1 MNLEMYNKMV
11 SDKLK
16 GYDMEFS
23 KKFDLDNLSKNN
35 ELLSGGTRMRKYVMV
50 GTDSSTYAPNFNA
63 PEKLVGL
70 SGGKKKK
77 SIYDNMNDFADGFV
91 YGFTKPLEVG
101 ADIATKVVPIAKQV
115 APLMAAGKSD
125 LDKAK
130 ESLQKYVDGKK
141 KTKPT
146 KKHLDLLE
154 KHGVISKTQEA
165 GKVNRLRKAEKWR
178 GFAVD
183 TAKDGLDL
191 AEKGMKVFGGSSYNV
206 SGGVNRLRKAEK
218 WRGFAVDTAKDG
230 LDLVEKGKKVFG
242 GAKTSPW
249 IAHVKKVA
257 AAQGIPYNQAL
268 KVAGASYKK

>member
-1 MNLEMYNKMV
+1 
-11 SDKLK
+11 
-16 GYDMEFS
+16 MEFS

-35 ELLSGGTRMRKYVMV
+35 ELLSGGTKARKYVMV

-63 PEKLVGL
+63 PENLVGL

-77 SIYDNMNDFADGFV
+77 KSIYDNMNEFADGFV

-115 APLMAAGKSD
+115 APLMAAAGKSD

-154 KHGVISKTQEA
+154 EHGIISKEKEG
-165 GKVNRLRKAEKWR
+165 GKVNRKKKAERWL
-178 GFAVD
+178 GFSVD
-183 TAKDGLDL
+183 AANKGLDL

-206 SGGVNRLRKAEK
+206 SGGVNRKKKAER
-218 WRGFAVDTAKDG
+218 WLGFSVDAANKG
-230 LDLVEKGKKVFG
+230 LDLAEKATKIGSAK
-242 GAKTSPW
+242 KTSPW

-257 AAQGIPYNQAL
+257 ADKGIPYNQAL

>member
-1 MNLEMYNKMV
+1 MYNKMV

-35 ELLSGGTRMRKYVMV
+35 ELLSGGTRPRKHVMV

-115 APLMAAGKSD
+115 APLMAAAGKSD

-141 KTKPT
+141 KTKPL

-154 KHGVISKTQEA
+154 QHGVISKEKEG
-165 GKVNRLRKAEKWR
+165 GKVNRLKKAKRWT

-183 TAKDGLDL
+183 TADKGLDL
-191 AEKGMKVFGGSSYNV
+191 VEKGMKIGGSSYNV
-206 SGGVNRLRKAEK
+206 SGGVNRLKKAKK
-218 WRGFAVDTAKDG
+218 WTDFSVDTASKG
-230 LDLVEKGKKVFG
+230 LDLVEKGMKIG
-242 GAKTSPW
+242 GAKKTSPW
-249 IAHVKKVA
+249 ITHVKKVA
-257 AAQGIPYNQAL
+257 AQQGIPYNQAL

>member
-16 GYDMEFS
+16 KYDMDYA
-23 KKFDLDNLSKNN
+23 KNFDLVNISSNN
-35 ELLSGGTRMRKYVMV
+35 ELLSGGTKPRKYVMV

-77 SIYDNMNDFADGFV
+77 KSIYDNMDEFADGFV

-101 ADIATKVVPIAKQV
+101 ADIAKKV
-115 APLMAAGKSD
+115 APLMAAAGKSD

-154 KHGVISKTQEA
+154 EHGIISKEKEG
-165 GKVNRLRKAEKWR
+165 GKVNRLKKAKRWT

-183 TAKDGLDL
+183 TADKGLDL

-206 SGGVNRLRKAEK
+206 SGGVNRLKKAKK
-218 WRGFAVDTAKDG
+218 WTGFAVDTADKG
-230 LDLVEKGKKVFG
+230 LDLAEKGMKVFG
-242 GAKTSPW
+242 GAKKTSSW

-257 AAQGIPYNQAL
+257 ADKGIPYNQAL

>member
-1 MNLEMYNKMV
+1 MV
-11 SDKLK
+11 SDRLK
-16 GYDMEFS
+16 GYDREMAKRLEVENIS
-23 KKFDLDNLSKNN
+23 SNN
-35 ELLSGGTRMRKYVMV
+35 ELLHGGTRPRKYIMI
-50 GTDSSTYAPNFNA
+50 GTDSSTYAPSFNA
-63 PEKLVGL
+63 PEKLVSLEG
-70 SGGKKKK
+70 SSKA
-77 SIYDNMNDFADGFV
+77 SNFAKGFAKGFGDGFMGV
-91 YGFTKPLEVG
+91 VKPAAEV
-101 ADIATKVVPIAKQV
+101 AKVVAPIMLK
-115 APLMAAGKSD
+115 AAGKSD

-191 AEKGMKVFGGSSYNV
+191 AEKGMKVFGG
-206 SGGVNRLRKAEK
+206 
-218 WRGFAVDTAKDG
+218 AK
-230 LDLVEKGKKVFG
+230 KS
-242 GAKTSPW
+242 SPW

>member
-16 GYDMEFS
+16 KYDMDYA
-23 KKFDLDNLSKNN
+23 KNFDLVNISSNN
-35 ELLSGGTRMRKYVMV
+35 ELLSGGTKPRKYVMV

-77 SIYDNMNDFADGFV
+77 KSIYDNMNEFADGFV

-101 ADIATKVVPIAKQV
+101 ADIASKVVPIAKQV
-115 APLMAAGKSD
+115 APLMAAGKSSE

-141 KTKPT
+141 KTKPL

-154 KHGVISKTQEA
+154 EHGLISKEGGSSYNVSG
-165 GKVNRLRKAEKWR
+165 GKVNRLKKAKRWT

-183 TAKDGLDL
+183 TADKGLDL
-191 AEKGMKVFGGSSYNV
+191 AEKGMKVFGG
-206 SGGVNRLRKAEK
+206 
-218 WRGFAVDTAKDG
+218 AK
-230 LDLVEKGKKVFG
+230 KS
-242 GAKTSPW
+242 SPW

-257 AAQGIPYNQAL
+257 ADKGISYKDAL
-268 KVAGASYKK
+268 KVAGASYNK

>member
-77 SIYDNMNDFADGFV
+77 SIYDNMNEFADGFV

-115 APLMAAGKSD
+115 APLMAAAGKSD

-154 KHGVISKTQEA
+154 EHGIISKEKEG
-165 GKVNRLRKAEKWR
+165 GKVNRLKKAKRWT

-183 TAKDGLDL
+183 TADKGLDL
-191 AEKGMKVFGGSSYNV
+191 VEKGMKIGGSSYNV
-206 SGGVNRLRKAEK
+206 SGGVNRLKKAKK
-218 WRGFAVDTAKDG
+218 WTDFSVDTASKG
-230 LDLVEKGKKVFG
+230 LDLVEKGMKIG
-242 GAKTSPW
+242 GAKKTSPW

-257 AAQGIPYNQAL
+257 ADKGIPYNQAL

>member
-1 MNLEMYNKMV
+1 MNLEIYNKLV

-16 GYDMEFS
+16 GYDMDYA
-23 KKFDLDNLSKNN
+23 KNFDLVNISSNN
-35 ELLSGGTRMRKYVMV
+35 ELLSGGTRPRKHVMV

-77 SIYDNMNDFADGFV
+77 SIYDNMNEFADGFV
-91 YGFTKPLEVG
+91 YGFTKPLEIG
-101 ADIATKVVPIAKQV
+101 ADIATKVVPIAKKV
-115 APLMAAGKSD
+115 APLMAAAGKSD

-154 KHGVISKTQEA
+154 EHGIISKEKEGGSSYNVSG
-165 GKVNRLRKAEKWR
+165 GKVNRLKKAKMWTDFSVNTAEK
-178 GFAVD
+178 
-183 TAKDGLDL
+183 GLDL
-191 AEKGMKVFGGSSYNV
+191 AEKGMKVFGG
-206 SGGVNRLRKAEK
+206 
-218 WRGFAVDTAKDG
+218 AK
-230 LDLVEKGKKVFG
+230 KS
-242 GAKTSPW
+242 SPW

-257 AAQGIPYNQAL
+257 ADKGISYKDAL